1 MTPIKKAA
9 AIGGGVIGA
18 GWIARL
24 LEHGVD
30 VAVHDPAP
38 GAEERVQAVLD
49 NAERAYAKLTL
60 APRPKRGKLSFHPSI
75 GEAVS
80 GSDLIV
86 ESVPERLD
94 IKRQVY
100 AEVECAATPTAL
112 IASSTS
118 GILPSQLQAEMML
131 PERLLVAH
139 PFNPVYLLP
148 LVELVGGEKTAPQA
162 IERAKKI
169 YTSLGMHP
177 LHVRKEIEA
186 FVADRLLEAVW
197 RECLWLVTDGIATTE
212 EIDDVIRYG
221 FGLRWAQ
228 MGIFETYRIAG
239 GEAGMR
245 HFLAQFGPCLQW
257 PWTRLTDV
265 PDFTDELVDLIASQS
280 DAQSGHH
287 SIRELERIRDD
298 NLIAI
303 LQALKVK
310 DWGAGKTLGAHERRL
325 VDAAG
330 ARAEDVDISQ
340 PIPTLDIRVPAD
352 WTDYNNHMTESRYLQ
367 CFADASDALLRLI
380 GVDADYVASGGSY
393 FTVETHIRHLDEV
406 AALEPVTATTQ
417 VLEAKGK
424 KLRLF
429 HRLFHADGRLLATG
443 EHLLLHVSLETRSAA
458 EPAPAI
464 AARAAELAA
473 AHAGLDW
480 PEGAGRAVGQPRQA
494 QPVKAGAAP

>member
-1 MTPIKKAA
+1 MTHLKKAA

-18 GWIARL
+18 GWVARL
-24 LEHGVD
+24 LENGID
-30 VAVHDPAP
+30 VAVYDPAP
-38 GAEERVQAVLD
+38 GAEQRLQAVLD

-60 APRPKRGKLSFHPSI
+60 APRPRKGALSFHPSI
-75 GEAVS
+75 AEAVAAA
-80 GSDLIV
+80 GLII
-86 ESVPERLD
+86 ESVPERLEV
-94 IKRQVY
+94 KQAVY
-100 AEVECAATPTAL
+100 AEVEKAADPQAI

-118 GILPSQLQAEMML
+118 GILPTDLQAQMTH

-148 LVELVGGEKTAPQA
+148 LVELVGGAKTAPQT
-162 IERAKKI
+162 IEHAKEI
-169 YTSLGMHP
+169 YAGLGMHP

-197 RECLWLVTDGIATTE
+197 RECLWLVTDGIATTA
-212 EIDDVIRYG
+212 EIDDAIRYG

-245 HFLAQFGPCLQW
+245 HFMAQFGPCLKW
-257 PWTRLTDV
+257 PWTKLTDV
-265 PDFTDELVDLIASQS
+265 PEFNDELVDLVASQS
-280 DAQSGHH
+280 DAQSEQH

-303 LQALKVK
+303 LQALKVNR
-310 DWGAGKTLGAHERRL
+310 WGAGETLAAYERRL
-325 VDAAG
+325 FDAG
-330 ARAEDVDISQ
+330 AASAAEADLSR
-340 PIPTLDIRVPAD
+340 PIVTLERRVPAD
-352 WTDYNNHMTESRYLQ
+352 WTDYNNHMNESRYLQ

-380 GVDADYVASGGSY
+380 GVDADYVAGGGSF

-406 AALEPVTATTQ
+406 AALEPIQVTTQ

-429 HRLFHADGRLLATG
+429 HRLHHGAPDQNEGRLLATG
-443 EHLLLHVSLETRSAA
+443 EHMLIHVDLANRAA
-458 EPAPAI
+458 ADPAPAV

-473 AHAGLDW
+473 AHAALELPD
-480 PEGAGRAVGQPRQA
+480 GAGRAVGQPR
-494 QPVKAGAAP
+494 